1 MHQMKSLSWF
11 DFNIMVPVNN
21 HLTSWKKSITTATL
35 KEVIILLAP
44 FTFASQNVF
53 FDNDRFIG
61 NIKGRKEKRQVTR
74 NEPAL

>member
-35 KEVIILLAP
+35 KEVITS
-44 FTFASQNVF
+44 TFYLRQSKCVF
-53 FDNDRFIG
+53 FIMIG
-61 NIKGRKEKRQVTR
+61 
-74 NEPAL
+74 L

>member
-21 HLTSWKKSITTATL
+21 HLIQAEKNQLPRLPWRRL
-35 KEVIILLAP
+35 LLAP

-53 FDNDRFIG
+53 FYNDRFIG
-61 NIKGRKEKRQVTR
+61 NIKGRKERRQVTR
-74 NEPAL
+74 NESAL